1 MKLNLLTVDSPKTR
15 KGESMGILTGILYM
29 APSDESG
36 YNVCP
41 MAMRQSGES
50 ADAVGVKSRC
60 SESCLTFAGK
70 GNMPAVRAARVRRT
84 KLYFE
89 DRSAFRAMIW
99 SDIEALRMRVVRE
112 GWDGLVI
119 RLDGT
124 SDLGL
129 AAHFAPMFPS
139 VQFVDY
145 TKVIKRAR
153 AQAYDPEH
161 PKNWNITF
169 SASEVTSEY
178 LMRGLLDDGINVSMV
193 FAGKDLPES
202 YMGWRVIDGDVTDLR
217 HLDPVGVIVGLRM
230 KGVSNAF
237 KAAGAA
243 SGFARVIPLAVA

>member
-41 MAMRQSGES
+41 MALKRDDV
-50 ADAVGVKSRC
+50 ADGIRSECSR
-60 SESCLTFAGK
+60 SCLTFAGK
-70 GNMPAVRAARVRRT
+70 GMMAAVRAARVRRT

-89 DRSAFRAMIW
+89 NRELFMSQVWA
-99 SDIEALRMRVVRE
+99 DIVTLAARVARE
-112 GWDGLVI
+112 GWSGLVI

-129 AAHFAPMFPS
+129 AAHFAPLFPG

-145 TKVIKRAR
+145 TKVLKRAR
-153 AQAYDPEH
+153 QQTMAGH
-161 PKNWNITF
+161 PSNWHITF
-169 SASEVTSEY
+169 SASEVTSDA
-178 LMRGLLDDGINVSMV
+178 LILGLLNDGVNVSMV
-193 FAGKDLPES
+193 FAGRDLPES
-202 YMGWRVIDGDVTDLR
+202 YMGWPVIDGDVTDLR

-237 KAAGAA
+237 KAQGAA

>member
-1 MKLNLLTVDSPKTR
+1 MKLHLLTVDSPKTR
-15 KGESMGILTGILYM
+15 KGESLGILTGILYI

-41 MAMRQSGES
+41 MALR
-50 ADAVGVKSRC
+50 ADEQPDGFKSQC
-60 SESCLTFAGK
+60 SRSCLTFAGK
-70 GNMPAVRAARVRRT
+70 GMMPAVRAARVRRT

-89 DRSAFRAMIW
+89 DRAAFMAFVW

-112 GWDGLVI
+112 GWAGLVI

-129 AAHFAPMFPS
+129 AAHFAPLFPS

-145 TKVIKRAR
+145 TKVFKRA
-153 AQAYDPEH
+153 ANQKTVGH
-161 PKNWNITF
+161 PANWSVTF
-169 SASEVTSEY
+169 SASEVTKPYTIRS
-178 LMRGLLDDGINVSMV
+178 LLDMGINVSMV
-193 FAGKDLPES
+193 FAGKTLPTE
-202 YMGWRVIDGDVTDLR
+202 YDGHTVIDGDVTDLR
-217 HLDPVGVIVGLRM
+217 HLDPKGVIVGLRM

-243 SGFARVIPLAVA
+243 SGFARVIPLQAA

>member
-15 KGESMGILTGILYM
+15 KGEKLGILTGILYM

-41 MAMRQSGES
+41 MALRKGEKP
-50 ADAVGVKSRC
+50 DGIKSSC
-60 SESCLTFAGK
+60 SLSCLTFAGK
-70 GNMPAVRAARVRRT
+70 GLMPAVRAARNRRT
-84 KLYFE
+84 TLYFE
-89 DRSAFRAMIW
+89 NRAEFMTQVRA
-99 SDIEALRMRVVRE
+99 DIVTLQRVAVRD

-129 AAHFAPMFPS
+129 GEHFAREFPT

-145 TKVIKRAR
+145 TKIIKRAR
-153 AQAYDPEH
+153 GMAFDPEH
-161 PKNWNITF
+161 PANWHITY
-169 SASEVTSEY
+169 SAFEHTSIETI
-178 LMRGLLDDGINVSMV
+178 RGLTEAGINVSIV
-193 FAGKDLPES
+193 FAGKVLPES
-202 YMGWRVIDGDVTDLR
+202 YMGIRVIDGDETDLR

-237 KAAGAA
+237 KASGAA
-243 SGFARVIPLAVA
+243 SGFARTIELVAA

>member
-1 MKLNLLTVDSPKTR
+1 MKLHLLTVDSPKTR
-15 KGESMGILTGILYM
+15 KGETMGILTGILYM
-29 APSDESG
+29 APSNESG

-41 MAMRQSGES
+41 MALMKDEPSDGI
-50 ADAVGVKSRC
+50 KSIC
-60 SESCLTFAGK
+60 SQSCLTFAGK
-70 GNMPAVRAARVRRT
+70 GLMPAVRAARVRRT

-89 DRSAFRAMIW
+89 DRDLFMAQVAADIRALMA
-99 SDIEALRMRVVRE
+99 EVTAK
-112 GWDGLVI
+112 GWEGLVI

-153 AQAYDPEH
+153 AMAYGPDNHPRNWHITYSANEH
-161 PKNWNITF
+161 T
-169 SASEVTSEY
+169 TEY
-178 LMRGLLDDGINVSMV
+178 VMRGLLNDGINVSMV
-193 FAGKDLPES
+193 FAGKDLPKS
-202 YMGWRVIDGDVTDLR
+202 YMGWTVIDGDVTDLR

-243 SGFARVIPLAVA
+243 SGFARTIPILAA

>member
-15 KGESMGILTGILYM
+15 KGEKLGYLTGILYM

-41 MAMRQSGES
+41 MALRKDEI
-50 ADAVGVKSRC
+50 ADGVKSAC
-60 SESCLTFAGK
+60 SRSCLTFAGK
-70 GNMPAVRAARVRRT
+70 GMMPAVRAARVRRT
-84 KLYFE
+84 RLYFE
-89 DRSAFRAMIW
+89 DRVAFYTMIRE
-99 SDIEALRMRVVRE
+99 DIETLIRVVARD

-129 AAHFAPMFPS
+129 AETFARFFPS

-145 TKVIKRAR
+145 TKVLKRAWDF
-153 AQAYDPEH
+153 AIGLDFPD
-161 PKNWNITF
+161 NWHITF
-169 SASEVTSEY
+169 SASENTT
-178 LMRGLLDDGINVSMV
+178 DDLIRRLTDRAVNVSMV
-193 FAGKDLPES
+193 FAGKTLPTH
-202 YMGWRVIDGDVTDLR
+202 YMGIPVIDGDETDLR

-237 KAAGAA
+237 KAQGAE
-243 SGFARVIPLAVA
+243 SGFARVIPLALAA

>member
-1 MKLNLLTVDSPKTR
+1 MKLHLLTVDSPKTR
-15 KGESMGILTGILYM
+15 KGESLGILTGILYM

-41 MAMRQSGES
+41 MALR
-50 ADAVGVKSRC
+50 ADEQPDGFKSQCPR
-60 SESCLTFAGK
+60 SCLTFAGK

-89 DRSAFRAMIW
+89 DRSAFMAFVW

-112 GWDGLVI
+112 GWAGLVI

-129 AAHFAPMFPS
+129 AAHFAPLFPS

-145 TKVIKRAR
+145 TKVFKRA
-153 AQAYDPEH
+153 ANQKAIGH
-161 PKNWNITF
+161 PANWSVTF
-169 SASEVTSEY
+169 SASEVTKPYTIRS
-178 LMRGLLDDGINVSMV
+178 LLDMGINVSMV
-193 FAGKDLPES
+193 FAGKTLPTE
-202 YMGWRVIDGDVTDLR
+202 YDGHTVIDGDVTDLR
-217 HLDPVGVIVGLRM
+217 HLDPKGVIVGLRM

-237 KAAGAA
+237 KAQGAA
-243 SGFARVIPLAVA
+243 SGFARVIPLQAA

>member
-15 KGESMGILTGILYM
+15 KGEAHNILTGILYM

-41 MAMRQSGES
+41 MALRKDEI
-50 ADAVGVKSRC
+50 ADAVKSEC
-60 SESCLTFAGK
+60 SRTCLTFAGK
-70 GNMPAVRAARVRRT
+70 GMMPKTRAARVRRAR
-84 KLYFE
+84 LYFE
-89 DRSAFRAMIW
+89 DRDLFMAQVRA
-99 SDIEALRMRVVRE
+99 DIERLIVEVATK

-129 AAHFAPMFPS
+129 AEHFAPLFPS

-145 TKVIKRAR
+145 TKVLKRVLTAM
-153 AQAYDPEH
+153 QH
-161 PKNWNITF
+161 PNWSITF
-169 SASEVTSEY
+169 SASEVTSDA
-178 LMRGLLDDGINVSMV
+178 LIQKIVGVGTNVSIV
-193 FAGKDLPES
+193 FAGKTLPTE
-202 YMGWRVIDGDVTDLR
+202 YLGKRVIDGDETDLR

-237 KAAGAA
+237 KAQGAE
-243 SGFARVIPLAVA
+243 SGFARVIPLALAA